1 MRIIFMGSPEY
12 AIESLAAL
20 LNSKHQ
26 VIAVATQPDAPS
38 GRGHKLAP
46 SPIKK
51 FAQSKGIPVLDYP
64 KISRDGIAEIKEMQP
79 DLIITVAY
87 GQILSGE
94 LISVPKYGVINAHA
108 SILPKFRGAS
118 PIQAAIAAGETETGI
133 TIVQTELGLDTGD
146 IILIK
151 KTEIGEN
158 ETAGELANR
167 LAKLSASAILS
178 ALELIENGKVRPK
191 PQNHEDAS
199 ISTKLTK
206 IDSIIN
212 WNRRAKQIMLQ
223 ILSQNPS
230 PISRSNIEGMQVKIY
245 RAELAKGLE
254 NTNVKPGT
262 IIKPSSAKNGVFVQC
277 GNGILEL
284 KEVSIPN
291 GKAMDAKNLMMSD
304 KLKIGMCFDQF
315 SMGFEN

>member
-206 IDSIIN
+206 VDSIIN
-212 WNRRAKQIMLQ
+212 WNKRAKQIKLQ

-262 IIKPSSAKNGVFVQC
+262 IVKPSSAKNGVFVQC
-277 GNGILEL
+277 GNGVLEL

>member
-12 AIESLAAL
+12 AIESLTAL

-262 IIKPSSAKNGVFVQC
+262 IVEPSSAKNGVFVQC
-277 GNGILEL
+277 GNGVLEL